1 MQVLQSNPT
10 KILHLNKDSTLVAL
24 LDMKTFSTCA
34 HKPTDLSTFLSQF
47 FSIFFYFSFLSF
59 FLTHFFFITKHKDQ
73 IKTLAQ
79 LR

>member
-47 FSIFFYFSFLSF
+47 FSILFFYFSFLSF
-59 FLTHFFFITKHKDQ
+59 FLTHFF
-73 IKTLAQ
+73 L
-79 LR
+79 